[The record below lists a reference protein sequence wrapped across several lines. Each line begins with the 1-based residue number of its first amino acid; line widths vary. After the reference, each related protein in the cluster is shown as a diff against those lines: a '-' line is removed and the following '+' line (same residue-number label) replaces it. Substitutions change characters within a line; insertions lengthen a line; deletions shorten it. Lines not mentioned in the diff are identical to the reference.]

1 MKKLF
6 YSVQEISNLLNISS
20 SEVYNILDDDEIK
33 SYRISS
39 RRVVSK
45 EDYNLYLYGKS
56 DFILSEEIMQK
67 DLYGIK
73 DLAIMLNVS
82 ETTIRKMYRE
92 DEISKP
98 FYIGRKIMF
107 KSVDLLKWLE
117 EQQQDQTCKNGKD
130 ENEYYDI
137 VI

>member
-92 DEISKP
+92 DEISKL

-107 KSVDLLKWLE
+107 KSVDLLK
-117 EQQQDQTCKNGKD
+117 
-130 ENEYYDI
+130 
-137 VI
+137 